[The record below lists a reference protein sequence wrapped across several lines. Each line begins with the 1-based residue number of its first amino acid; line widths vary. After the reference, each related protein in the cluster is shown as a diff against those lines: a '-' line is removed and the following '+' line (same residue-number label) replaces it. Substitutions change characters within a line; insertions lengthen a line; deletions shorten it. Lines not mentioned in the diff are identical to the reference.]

1 VAFDVVEEYEFVSSS
16 GIAVPPN
23 ATDAQIAAAI
33 ARAAGELLVEL
44 QSEITSTDP
53 KERGKQGD
61 AQSEVFIRSQLEQF
75 FPGDA
80 ILSEEELRKDNRR
93 ASAERVW
100 IVDPLDGTREF
111 GLGGR
116 ADWAVHI
123 ALWSRALHASDGSS
137 GDLVSGSVA
146 LPAQGIV
153 LDSEEVTE
161 PETPTRSRPLIV
173 VSASRAPEWVEAVA
187 RAIDGEVVGMGSA
200 GAKAGE
206 VVLGRADAYLHAG
219 GQYEWDSAAPA
230 IVSRAAGLHVSKI
243 DGSALTYNHDD
254 PYSPDLAICRKELW
268 PTIFEAIPREVTK

>member
-1 VAFDVVEEYEFVSSS
+1 MSSS
-16 GIAVPPN
+16 DFAAPSH
-23 ATDAQIAAAI
+23 ASDAQIAAAI
-33 ARAAGELLVEL
+33 ARAAGELLLEV
-44 QSEITSTDP
+44 QAASVGVDP
-53 KERGKQGD
+53 KERGRQGD
-61 AQSEVFIRSQLEQF
+61 AQSEVFIRAQLERY

-93 ASAERVW
+93 ASADRVW
-100 IVDPLDGTREF
+100 IVDPLDGTREY

-116 ADWAVHI
+116 TDWAVHI
-123 ALWSRALHASDGSS
+123 ALWSRALQASDGSS
-137 GDLVSGSVA
+137 GDLLSGAVA

-153 LDSEEVTE
+153 LNSEGISE
-161 PETPTRSRPLIV
+161 PGPPAHARPRVV
-173 VSASRAPEWVEAVA
+173 VSASRAPQWVEAVA
-187 RAIDGEVVGMGSA
+187 QAIGGEVIPMGSA

-230 IVSRAAGLHVSKI
+230 IVARSAGLHVSKI

-268 PTIFEAIPREVTK
+268 PAIFEVIQREVTH